1 MSDMALLEALR
12 RPITVEEYNR
22 MAETGILD
30 PDERV
35 ELLDGDLIRVPPHG
49 PPHYSI
55 VARMANVLMKRLSA
69 RALVTVQLPLIVSE
83 RSEPEP
89 DIAVVALREDFY
101 ASGIPRPPDVYAVV
115 EVADSSLGIDS
126 GKKLAIYAAAGVLE
140 YWIVDVR
147 RGAVIVH
154 RKPNG
159 SLYDSVQTAYRS
171 ASVSFAAFPDET
183 FTVDEL
189 IG

>member
-1 MSDMALLEALR
+1 MALLEVLR

-22 MAETGILD
+22 MAETGILA

-35 ELLDGDLIRVPPHG
+35 ELLDGDVILVPPHG
-49 PPHYSI
+49 PPHFST
-55 VARMANVLMKRLSA
+55 VARMANVLIKRLSA
-69 RALVTVQLPLIVSE
+69 RALVTVQLPLIVSD

-89 DIAVVALREDFY
+89 DITVLGLREDYY
-101 ASGIPRPPDVYAVV
+101 ASGIPRTSDAHAVV

-126 GKKLAIYAAAGVLE
+126 GKKLAIYAVAGVAE

-154 RKPNG
+154 RDPSG
-159 SLYDSVQTAYRS
+159 SIYDSVRTAYRGT
-171 ASVSFAAFPDET
+171 SVSFAAFPDET

>member
-1 MSDMALLEALR
+1 MSDMALHEFLR

-22 MAETGILD
+22 MAEAGILD

-35 ELLDGDLIRVPPHG
+35 ELLDGDLILVPPHG
-49 PPHYSI
+49 PPHFST

-69 RALVTVQLPLIVSE
+69 RALVTVQLPVIVSD

-89 DIAVVALREDFY
+89 DIAVLGRRDDYY
-101 ASGIPRPPDVYAVV
+101 ASGLPRTPDVYAVV

-126 GKKLAIYAAAGVLE
+126 GKKLAIYAGAGVAE

-147 RGAVIVH
+147 RGAVIMN
-154 RKPNG
+154 REPNG
-159 SLYDSVQTAYRS
+159 SSYDSVQTAYRG
-171 ASVSFAAFPDET
+171 ASVAFAAFPDET
-183 FTVDEL
+183 FSVDEL